1 MPINRFIKTKPRIS
15 FAIISTLCIGVG
27 LVVTQVQASIHN
39 QSEIEQN
46 NPHRIPDNLNP
57 KLRRAI
63 DHLDVIK
70 REVKEDLSEK
80 ISEASETIHSLAFK
94 NNPSVAKPTLD
105 YTTGTSN

>member
-1 MPINRFIKTKPRIS
+1 MPINRFMKTKPRIS

-27 LVVTQVQASIHN
+27 LAITQVQAGVNN
-39 QSEIEQN
+39 QSESAQN

-80 ISEASETIHSLAFK
+80 ISEVSETMHSLAFK
-94 NNPSVAKPTLD
+94 NIPSVAKPTLD